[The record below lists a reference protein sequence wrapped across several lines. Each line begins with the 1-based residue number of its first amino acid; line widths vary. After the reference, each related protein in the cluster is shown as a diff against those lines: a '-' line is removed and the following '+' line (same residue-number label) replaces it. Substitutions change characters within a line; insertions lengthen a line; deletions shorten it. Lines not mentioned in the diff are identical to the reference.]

1 MSGKRN
7 PTGAAPVNSAA
18 SPAPAGLASGA
29 SGSTPEVM
37 EVEAEGTPTPGL
49 TVSRPAAGPSALSD
63 ASVPSIQ
70 VVAATAQADDTL
82 LLSSRGSTP
91 TILSSGTH
99 VDLANLA
106 AQVEHLK
113 QQLAAATQA
122 ATPQPAPAGNG
133 GRGGAAGGRGQRGR
147 GGAMRW
153 RGTSTGKG
161 RGGGRCVTP
170 AVPPVAAGA
179 GAGTA
184 GPLQG
189 PPRLLKTLQSRLS
202 SE

>member
-1 MSGKRN
+1 
-7 PTGAAPVNSAA
+7 
-18 SPAPAGLASGA
+18 
-29 SGSTPEVM
+29 M

-106 AQVEHLK
+106 AQ
-113 QQLAAATQA
+113 
-122 ATPQPAPAGNG
+122 
-133 GRGGAAGGRGQRGR
+133 
-147 GGAMRW
+147 
-153 RGTSTGKG
+153 
-161 RGGGRCVTP
+161 
-170 AVPPVAAGA
+170 
-179 GAGTA
+179 
-184 GPLQG
+184 
-189 PPRLLKTLQSRLS
+189 
-202 SE
+202 